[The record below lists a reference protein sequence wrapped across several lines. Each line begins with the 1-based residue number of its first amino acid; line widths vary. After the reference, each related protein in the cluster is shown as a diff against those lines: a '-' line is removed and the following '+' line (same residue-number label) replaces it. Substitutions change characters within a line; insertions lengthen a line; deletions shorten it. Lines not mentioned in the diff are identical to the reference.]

1 MAGKQQAASIAQVGY
16 VNDLYD
22 GKKSDGLENGAKKT
36 NYEGYSP
43 DHYDSV
49 KEKKKAGA
57 KKEGKKAAKK
67 VETKKE
73 EAPKGGVPPE
83 L

>member
-1 MAGKQQAASIAQVGY
+1 LAGKQQAASIAQVGY

-22 GKKSDGLENGAKKT
+22 GKKSNGLENGAKKI

>member
-1 MAGKQQAASIAQVGY
+1 M
-16 VNDLYD
+16 NDLYD

-49 KEKKKAGA
+49 KEKKTAGA
-57 KKEGKKAAKK
+57 KMEGKKNAKKAAKK

-73 EAPKGGVPPE
+73 
-83 L
+83 